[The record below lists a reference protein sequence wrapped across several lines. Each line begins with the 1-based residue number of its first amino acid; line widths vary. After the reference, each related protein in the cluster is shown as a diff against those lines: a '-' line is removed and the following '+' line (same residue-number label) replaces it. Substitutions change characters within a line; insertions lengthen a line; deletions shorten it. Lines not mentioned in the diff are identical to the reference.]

1 MLEWG
6 DFLCLNWRDRICA
19 GKAANR
25 CNRCDYANSGGY
37 ATLLS
42 MSTRVHKALTAVPVS
57 VALALSMAL
66 PATGAVR
73 EAHADELSDA
83 QATLSQASA
92 ELDSLNKEYDSLQS
106 QLGNLDSQISDTT
119 QKVQDAQAKMLAGRD
134 TLSDAILSQ
143 YKSDGALSL
152 VNIVLTSENISDFT
166 KNLTYYSS
174 IQQDQ
179 AEKVA
184 EQEQLRDTFS
194 QALSELDGQRDQQQQ
209 LIDQADQKKSQAEK
223 VVSDASAKVS
233 SIKEEQAQAQLAA
246 LQAQAEEMKKK
257 EEAKQAAAA
266 ASSNNT
272 QTSSK
277 WNTDTDRNQTANTN
291 TSSSGNSSSN
301 SGNKNN
307 NSSSSNSGS
316 NSGNSGSSSSSAG
329 WKTGAASAYGGS
341 SDKGTPNPGTTATG
355 AICNDT
361 SMGVAVPLSWPNCRS
376 YLGRAVEIKYGGKT
390 VIATINDLG
399 NMGGGSRALDLQP
412 GVFKAFG
419 FSTCQAWGVRTVSY
433 RIL

>member
-1 MLEWG
+1 
-6 DFLCLNWRDRICA
+6 
-19 GKAANR
+19 
-25 CNRCDYANSGGY
+25 
-37 ATLLS
+37 
-42 MSTRVHKALTAVPVS
+42 
-57 VALALSMAL
+57 MAL

-291 TSSSGNSSSN
+291 TSSSGNS
-301 SGNKNN
+301 
-307 NSSSSNSGS
+307 
-316 NSGNSGSSSSSAG
+316 GSSSSSAG

>member
-1 MLEWG
+1 M
-6 DFLCLNWRDRICA
+6 NWCDSVCRRR
-19 GKAANR
+19 AANR
-25 CNRCDYANSGGY
+25 CTGGDYANSGGY
-37 ATLLS
+37 AKLLS
-42 MSTRVHKALTAVPVS
+42 MSTRVHKAFTAVPVS

-106 QLGNLDSQISDTT
+106 QLGSLDSQISDTT
-119 QKVQDAQAKMLAGRD
+119 QKVQDAQSKMLAGRD

-257 EEAKQAAAA
+257 EEAKQAAAT

-291 TSSSGNSSSN
+291 SSSNSGSSN

-307 NSSSSNSGS
+307 SSSSSSSSSSNNS
-316 NSGNSGSSSSSAG
+316 NSGSTSAG

-355 AICNDT
+355 AVCNDT